1 MLGMEELKANA
12 AEVKSRI
19 ASGHGWD
26 GHLFS
31 GLLSWYCPV
40 SNGHGAKQRV
50 VSIILYSPLL
60 LSQETNRAK
69 YPIAAAD
76 KLIHTSGANIL
87 FAYDI
92 GCMFSATLS
101 KLLIGEL
108 ASDFNFHSC
117 TGSFHGAAHNQ
128 HCQLCFHIGLIE
140 GAGMDN
146 GEGNEQLFSA
156 SNALAAVVCH
166 ATAYHQHLH
175 IHIHFDKW
183 DQDKY
188 EHLGKP
194 VIYTAYPTLQF
205 LYY

>member
-12 AEVKSRI
+12 AKVKSRI
-19 ASGHGWD
+19 TSGHGWD

-40 SNGHGAKQRV
+40 SNGHGAKRRV

-92 GCMFSATLS
+92 GCTFSATLS
-101 KLLIGEL
+101 KSLISKL
-108 ASDFNFHSC
+108 ASNFNFRSC
-117 TGSFHGAAHNQ
+117 TGSFHGAAHNWL
-128 HCQLCFHIGLIE
+128 CQLCFHIGLTEIRTN
-140 GAGMDN
+140 MSIWVS
-146 GEGNEQLFSA
+146 LS
-156 SNALAAVVCH
+156 
-166 ATAYHQHLH
+166 YILH
-175 IHIHFDKW
+175 I
-183 DQDKY
+183 
-188 EHLGKP
+188 
-194 VIYTAYPTLQF
+194 PTYNF
-205 LYY
+205 YIIKGTSFWIGMPRPWYS